1 MLVVREGHHVQQEQQ
16 HQGHGDGAAQ
26 AYLSHGMA
34 TGTGGHQDF
43 SFSPLAEGVLKAGQ
57 QVRP

>member
-1 MLVVREGHHVQQEQQ
+1 MVREGHHVQKEQQ
-16 HQGHGDGAAQ
+16 HQGQRDGAAQ

-57 QVRP
+57 PVRP